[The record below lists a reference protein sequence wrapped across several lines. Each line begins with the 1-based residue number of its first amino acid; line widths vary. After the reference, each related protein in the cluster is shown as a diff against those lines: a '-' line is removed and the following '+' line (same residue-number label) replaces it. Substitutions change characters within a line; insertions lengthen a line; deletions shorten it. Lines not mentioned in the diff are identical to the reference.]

1 MSDTIQ
7 IVENT
12 PNPKQ
17 ENPYANERKSNALKA
32 LFWYVVMLALV
43 LVTAGCIVTAMGDG
57 AGETYGLA
65 LYVLAAISGV
75 GMFFT
80 GMCFLMYLEIYM
92 GFRRRA
98 KDEQQHQQQ

>member
-12 PNPKQ
+12 AAPKQ
-17 ENPYANERKSNALKA
+17 EKPYARERRENALKA
-32 LFWYVVMLALV
+32 LGWYVAMLALV

-57 AGETYGLA
+57 AGETYGSA
-65 LYVLAAISGV
+65 LIVLAGLSGV

-92 GFRRRA
+92 GYRRKA
-98 KDEQQHQQQ
+98 KSEQQ